1 MFFKKKIPQQ
11 FLEMSLKIKAK
22 FLTKNNLKTNRVQK
36 ILSKIKDYKKI
47 RTMKNLR
54 LRPKTKRKI
63 YLCNLVKK
71 EKLKILIKKG
81 SNF

>member
-36 ILSKIKDYKKI
+36 ILSKIKDY
-47 RTMKNLR
+47 
-54 LRPKTKRKI
+54 
-63 YLCNLVKK
+63 
-71 EKLKILIKKG
+71 
-81 SNF
+81 